1 MDGNPHILVVDDEAD
16 SAENEKFILEKNG
29 FQVSVAS
36 SAEAAFRFLLKT
48 VPDLIL
54 LDVVLPD
61 IPGTEFC
68 KAIKI
73 DNRYSAI
80 PVILISGLRVSEEE
94 RNLGIS
100 YGAFDYITRPFR
112 NDDLLARIRTSLGK
126 AAEREDIAS
135 SHREIM
141 TFQTLSR
148 RDTSET
154 SALYNALP
162 LKTQYP
168 ESFQNILKEY
178 DDILNSAIEER
189 LFKVEQHL
197 HEKLSHLSDNLGFLK
212 ASAKDII
219 DIHRQC
225 LSDKFSHS
233 NVKEQKII
241 LEESRLLLIEL
252 MGNLINYYRRKSI

>member
-1 MDGNPHILVVDDEAD
+1 MDGKPHVLVVDDED
-16 SAENEKFILEKNG
+16 SAADNEQFILEKNG
-29 FQVSVAS
+29 FQVSVAA

-48 VPDLIL
+48 IPDLIL

-68 KAIKI
+68 KAIKL

-80 PVILISGLRVSEEE
+80 PVVLVSGLRISEEE
-94 RNLGIS
+94 RNLGLS
-100 YGAFDYITRPFR
+100 YGAYDYITRPFR
-112 NDDLLARIRTSLGK
+112 NDDLVSRLRTALTK
-126 AAEREDIAS
+126 AQEREDVAA
-135 SHREIM
+135 SHREMM
-141 TFQTLSR
+141 TFHTLSR
-148 RDTSET
+148 RDTNET
-154 SALYNALP
+154 AMLYNAVP

-178 DDILNSAIEER
+178 DDILSDAIEER
-189 LFKVEQHL
+189 FFKVQQHL
-197 HEKLSHLSDNLGFLK
+197 HEKLNHLSDNLGFLK
-212 ASAKDII
+212 AGAKDII

-225 LSDKFSHS
+225 ISVRFNKS
-233 NVKEQKII
+233 NLKEQKVI